1 MLNLRQAQVDNI
13 ESHTELVSVRHD
25 SVSNY
30 DTIENLLCHTEL
42 VSVQHDATDNNNTIE
57 PECHPELVSGSIK
70 GSMKG
75 SFQDLNLK
83 HNQNL

>member
-13 ESHTELVSVRHD
+13 ESHTELVSVR
-25 SVSNY
+25 
-30 DTIENLLCHTEL
+30 
-42 VSVQHDATDNNNTIE
+42 HDATDNNNTIE